1 MTTTPSRA
9 PTAAAEPGASSG
21 TGRVLLGVT
30 TALGPF
36 LLALGVG
43 ILPYA
48 TGGAEKEIVRDIAAD
63 RTLTEVT
70 LWCWLSGSIAL
81 VVGALAVGLLAMRAS
96 PKLGL
101 WGLVLFGT
109 GLLAIASTPEMDA
122 VALGGLAE
130 GVSQDALAKAGEGTY
145 ELLVVAVPI
154 LYFVV
159 AHVVGAILLGVAL
172 LRGRVIA
179 PWAAW
184 LLILSMPL
192 NVVGYAGGI
201 MPLTV
206 VSFVMMGVA
215 FALAGLVVVRYGT
228 GWVRATG

>member
-9 PTAAAEPGASSG
+9 PTPAAEPGAPAG
-21 TGRVLLGVT
+21 TGRILLGVT

-36 LLALGVG
+36 LLALGTGV
-43 ILPYA
+43 IPYS
-48 TGGAEKEIVRDIAAD
+48 TGGSEEEIVRDIADD

-70 LWCWLSGSIAL
+70 LWCWLFGSIAL
-81 VVGALAVGLLAMRAS
+81 TIGTLVVGLLAMRYA

-101 WGLVLFGT
+101 WGLLLLGT
-109 GLLAIASTPEMDA
+109 GLLAIASAPEMDA
-122 VALGGLAE
+122 VTLGGLEE
-130 GVSQDALAKAGEGTY
+130 GVGVDALAKVSEGTY
-145 ELLVVAVPI
+145 ALPAVAVPLLWFI
-154 LYFVV
+154 G
-159 AHVVGAILLGVAL
+159 AHVLGAILLGVAL

-206 VSFVMMGVA
+206 LSFVMMGVA
-215 FALAGLVVVRYGT
+215 FALAGLVVVRHGT
-228 GWVRATG
+228 GWTRAT

>member
-9 PTAAAEPGASSG
+9 PTSAAEPGAPAG
-21 TGRVLLGVT
+21 TGRILLGVT

-43 ILPYA
+43 ILPYK
-48 TGGAEKEIVRDIAAD
+48 TGGSEEEIVRDIAAD
-63 RTLTEVT
+63 RTLTEVS
-70 LWCWLSGSIAL
+70 LWVWLFGAIT
-81 VVGALAVGLLAMRAS
+81 VVIGTLAVGLLAMRYA

-101 WGLVLFGT
+101 WGLVLLGT
-109 GLLAIASTPEMDA
+109 GLLAIASAPELDA
-122 VALGGLAE
+122 VTLGGLEE
-130 GVSQDALAKAGEGTY
+130 GVGLDALAKAGEGTY
-145 ELLVVAVPI
+145 GLAVVAVPTF
-154 LYFVV
+154 YFVV
-159 AHVVGAILLGVAL
+159 AHVLGAILLGVAL

-206 VSFVMMGVA
+206 LSFVMMGVA
-215 FALAGLVVVRYGT
+215 FALAGLVVVRHGT
-228 GWVRATG
+228 GWTRAT

>member
-1 MTTTPSRA
+1 MTATPSRA
-9 PTAAAEPGASSG
+9 PTSAAEPGAPAG
-21 TGRVLLGVT
+21 TGRILLGVT

-43 ILPYA
+43 IVPYT
-48 TGGAEKEIVRDIAAD
+48 TGGSEEEIVRDIAAD
-63 RTLTEVT
+63 RTLTEVSLWVWLFGGTSVVIGT
-70 LWCWLSGSIAL
+70 L
-81 VVGALAVGLLAMRAS
+81 VVGLLAMRYA

-101 WGLVLFGT
+101 WGLVLLGT
-109 GLLAIASTPEMDA
+109 GLLAISSTPELDA
-122 VALGGLAE
+122 VTLGGLEE
-130 GVSQDALAKAGEGTY
+130 GVGLDALAKAGEGTY
-145 ELLVVAVPI
+145 ALPVVAAPT

-159 AHVVGAILLGVAL
+159 AHVLGAILLGVAL

-201 MPLTV
+201 MPLAV
-206 VSFVMMGVA
+206 LSFVMMGVA
-215 FALAGLVVVRYGT
+215 FALAGLVVVRHGT
-228 GWVRATG
+228 GWDRH